1 MTELQILNLAY
12 MAQLEIWKKE
22 KELLKRL
29 PDSSL
34 AKSRERLQYSRVLEL
49 EEKIAKLTK

>member
-49 EEKIAKLTK
+49 EERIAKLTK